1 MCVFQQ
7 VSIGSNDENEQS
19 LQGAAQECTSAE
31 GLWSKKQVAEYLQVN
46 ERRVRTL
53 VDRGDLPEGV
63 LSKSRRYWDPEV
75 IKAFRDDQPQQDADD
90 DVNM

>member
-1 MCVFQQ
+1 MAQ
-7 VSIGSNDENEQS
+7 VPIMRQTR
-19 LQGAAQECTSAE
+19 TSS
-31 GLWSKKQVAEYLQVN
+31 GGDPY